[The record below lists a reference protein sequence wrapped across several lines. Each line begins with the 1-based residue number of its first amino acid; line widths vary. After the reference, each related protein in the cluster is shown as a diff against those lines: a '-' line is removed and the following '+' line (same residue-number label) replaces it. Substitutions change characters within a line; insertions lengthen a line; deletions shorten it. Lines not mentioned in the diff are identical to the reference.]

1 MFNNQKFAAA
11 ATAVALGVC
20 AVIAPQAQGATVG
33 ANTDGVCTLSLNDQE
48 KQEYRRIAYA
58 STHFNMDDTWR
69 EAFETA
75 FPAAQEI
82 SSEFKDYYRGA
93 EREAFNNNLM
103 ENLNLWSKRVASETG
118 VSQDA
123 SFWYFSYVWN
133 DLATSSD
140 ADLSLATY
148 WDSVD
153 QALQAGEIVANED
166 PAESVFTPVPPLA
179 ELEKDR
185 KEQFPELASHDAAAW
200 ADAFENSQALQ
211 DYRLGASFE
220 TAFEQASLDCAKGG
234 DTFAL
239 FPTAGENPDA
249 KRAAERTAERTDQG
263 AIVVAPAEE
272 ETYNKGGT
280 TTPAP
285 TEERNVTVNEDG
297 STTTR
302 IVRTG
307 TNTSL
312 DVTVTTRANSADVDI
327 NDKEKKQAAG
337 KSQSKTVEM
346 DNGLIAAIVL
356 AVLATL
362 GGVAASLLG

>member
-11 ATAVALGVC
+11 ATATALGAC

-33 ANTDGVCTLSLNDQE
+33 ANTDGVCKISLNDQE
-48 KQEYRRIAYA
+48 KQEYRRIAHA
-58 STHFNMDDTWR
+58 STHFKVDDTWR
-69 EAFETA
+69 HAFETA
-75 FPAAQEI
+75 FPAAGEI
-82 SSEFKDYYRGA
+82 AAEFKDYYQGA
-93 EREAFNNNLM
+93 ERATFNNDLM
-103 ENLNLWSKRVASETG
+103 ENLRLWSQRVAAETG

-133 DLATSSD
+133 DLATSSET
-140 ADLSLATY
+140 DLSLATY
-148 WDSVD
+148 WGSVD
-153 QALQAGEIVANED
+153 QALQAGEIVAND
-166 PAESVFTPVPPLA
+166 KPAKSAFTPIPPLA

-185 KEQFPELASHDAAAW
+185 KAQFPELASHDAAAW

-211 DYRLGASFE
+211 DYRLGAAFE
-220 TAFEQASLDCAKGG
+220 TVFEQASLDCAKGG

-263 AIVVAPAEE
+263 AIVVAPTDKN
-272 ETYNKGGT
+272 TYNKGTT

-285 TEERNVTVNEDG
+285 TEERSVTVNEDG

-307 TNTSL
+307 TNTNV
-312 DVTVTTRANSADVDI
+312 DVTVTTRANSAEVDT
-327 NDKEKKQAAG
+327 NAKKKKQAAG
-337 KSQSKTVEM
+337 KTQAKTVEM
-346 DNGLIAAIVL
+346 NDGVIAVIVL
-356 AVLATL
+356 AVLAAL